1 MQGDHRGPIDD
12 AYWAADGVLAGP
24 HPTARAADRDEA
36 RATVRALLDAGVR
49 TVIDLRTPMEP
60 PSIRALLDKLAS
72 DDAVF
77 IGIPVLDGAAP
88 TPAQMVAIL
97 DAIDA
102 ARGRGRGVYFH
113 CQGGRGRTGTVAA
126 CFWVRHGHFDA
137 DGALAELCRRRAGLL
152 HGAHPSPETA
162 PQLSLVRSWRRG
174 A

>member
-1 MQGDHRGPIDD
+1 MTDAHHGPIPD
-12 AYWAADGVLAGP
+12 AYWADDGVLAGP

-36 RATVRALLDAGVR
+36 RAAVRALLDAGVR

-60 PSIRALLDKLAS
+60 PSIRALLDKLGG

-77 IGIPVLDGAAP
+77 IAVPILDGAAP
-88 TPAQMVAIL
+88 TRAQMVAIL

-102 ARGRGRGVYFH
+102 ARARGRGVYFH

-126 CFWVRHGHFDA
+126 CFWVRHGRFEA
-137 DGALAELCRRRAGLL
+137 EEALAELARRRAGLL
-152 HGAHPSPETA
+152 HGAHPSPETG
-162 PQLSLVRSWRRG
+162 PQLRLVRSWRRG